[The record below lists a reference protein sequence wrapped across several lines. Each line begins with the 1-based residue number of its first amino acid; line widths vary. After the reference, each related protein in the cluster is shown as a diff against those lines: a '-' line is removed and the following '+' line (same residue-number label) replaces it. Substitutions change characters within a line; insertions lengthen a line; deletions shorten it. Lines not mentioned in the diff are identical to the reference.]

1 MKKLVLEGPAVN
13 ASQLARQ
20 AYAPTSIPLKSE
32 RAIEAQI
39 VGQVTAR
46 MRSAAKRAKTNFPAF
61 VQALQDNRK
70 MWTIMAADVADTD
83 NGLTKELRAQ
93 IFYLAEFTDQHTVKV
108 LRDQGSV
115 DVLVEINT
123 AVLRGLNAGKA
134 G

>member
-1 MKKLVLEGPAVN
+1 MN

-20 AYAPTSIPLKSE
+20 AYAPTAIPLKSE

-39 VGQVTAR
+39 VGQITAR
-46 MRSAAKRAKTNFPAF
+46 MRSAAKKAKANFPAF
-61 VQALQDNRK
+61 VQALQDNRR

-93 IFYLAEFTDQHTVKV
+93 IFYLAEFTDQHTAKV